1 MEHPPR
7 AALFLQRTHDM
18 KPNVKRAGQ
27 GHRQETLKA
36 KLDDQVSELIAEAN
50 DDGYGTEEA
59 LEALDEVVENQKIIY
74 SEDEDPANDPDDQ

>member
-1 MEHPPR
+1 
-7 AALFLQRTHDM
+7 M
-18 KPNVKRAGQ
+18 KPNLKNAGQ
-27 GHRQETLKA
+27 GDRQEALKA

-59 LEALDEVVENQKIIY
+59 LEALDEVVENQKVIY